1 MWIDKN
7 VLIGHDTSIG
17 DFSSIMPSTII
28 SGMCNLG
35 SSCTIGA
42 GAIIYQN
49 VNIGK
54 NSLVGVGTNIIKDIK
69 KNTSVINYPR
79 NILKITHNL

>member
-1 MWIDKN
+1 VWIDKN

-17 DFSSIMPSTII
+17 DYSSIMPSTII

-35 SSCTIGA
+35 RSCTIGA

-54 NSLVGVGTNIIKDIK
+54 NSLVGIGTNIIKDIK
-69 KNTSVINYPR
+69 KNSSAINYPR
-79 NILKITHNL
+79 NIIKDIS